1 MEVVVYKRVMMK
13 VNVLIFGPL
22 KDITGT
28 NTCEVTDVRDTDEM
42 LHKLNR
48 LYPDLE
54 HRKFLI
60 AVQKE
65 IVQQTDDKCHG
76 HRGDSEW
83 PEQMEPEVTAT
94 IELYE

>member
-65 IVQQTDDKCHG
+65 IVQANTPLFDNFTVALLPPYSG
-76 HRGDSEW
+76 G
-83 PEQMEPEVTAT
+83 
-94 IELYE
+94 